1 MPRQIKP
8 GVMPIEELR
17 RQWYEAWGLQP
28 HARIGRT
35 MLEKSLVYKKR
46 ELAGLGMTAEQL
58 KRLEQL
64 IKTYRRNPNCFDTA
78 QVSLKPGTRLVRVW
92 NGERHSVLVQP
103 DGFEFNGRH
112 YDNLSRIAT
121 EITGSK
127 WNGWVFF
134 GLKRKESSQ

>member
-1 MPRQIKP
+1 MPRQKNH

-17 RQWYEAWGLQP
+17 RQWSEAWGMQP

-35 MLEKSLVYKKR
+35 MLQKSLAYKQR
-46 ELAGLGMTAEQL
+46 ELAGFGMTAEQI

-64 IKTYRRNPNCFDTA
+64 IKTYRRNPACFDTT

-103 DGFEFNGRH
+103 DGLEFNGRH

-127 WNGWVFF
+127 WSGWVFF
-134 GLKRKESSQ
+134 GLKRKEST

>member
-8 GVMPIEELR
+8 EVMPIEKLR
-17 RQWYEAWGLQP
+17 RQWSEAWGLQP

-35 MLEKSLVYKKR
+35 MLEKSLVYKQR
-46 ELAGLGMTAEQL
+46 ELEGLGMTAEEL

-64 IKTYRRNPNCFDTA
+64 IKAYRRNPNCFDAT
-78 QVSLKPGTRLVRVW
+78 QISLKPGTRLVRVW

-121 EITGSK
+121 EITRSK

>member
-1 MPRQIKP
+1 MT
-8 GVMPIEELR
+8 IEELR
-17 RQWYEAWGLQP
+17 RQWSEAWGLQP
-28 HARIGRT
+28 HTRIGRT
-35 MLEKSLVYKKR
+35 MLEKSLAFRQR
-46 ELAGLGMTAEQL
+46 ELAGHGMTAEQR

-64 IKTYRRNPNCFDTA
+64 IKTYKRNPNCFDTT
-78 QVSLKPGTRLVRVW
+78 QISLKPGTRLVRVW

-134 GLKRKESSQ
+134 GLKRKEGAQ